1 MPRNASTKN
10 DNDKNNDPVHV
21 KTSGLSL
28 NKHIHPGRLKSFK
41 VFLKEIEAQ

>member
-41 VFLKEIEAQ
+41 VFLKEKEAQ